1 MRSSARRGAEP
12 TRARTRSRGVA
23 RVNALVWP
31 EEGGALFAGLP
42 EGVTAGF
49 STLALVPDELEAD
62 AGARRLAE
70 LLGVPGAP
78 VARLKQI
85 HGATVVEPGHLRP
98 GEVVVAGYGDALVT
112 TARGLVVAIATA
124 DCVPVVLVDVEAGA
138 LAAVHAGWRGTAAR
152 IVDAALNALVERGA
166 RIDRIHALFGPS
178 ISGEVYEVGPEVL
191 AALDGTLP
199 ASAVLP
205 GRGDRSWLDVAACN
219 EAALLARGVRAERI
233 VRPRLCTFREEGR
246 FSSFRRDGAKAGRI
260 YTGAVLAGNVP
271 VFPPSS

>member
-1 MRSSARRGAEP
+1 MS
-12 TRARTRSRGVA
+12 V
-23 RVNALVWP
+23 LVWP

-49 STLALVPDELEAD
+49 TTLALVPDDLEAD

-70 LLGVPGAP
+70 LLGVPLAP
-78 VARLKQI
+78 VARLKQV
-85 HGATVVEPGHLRP
+85 HGATVVEPGIVRP

-112 TARGLVVAIATA
+112 TERGLVLAIATA

-152 IVDAALNALVERGA
+152 IVDAALDALVERGA
-166 RIDRIHALFGPS
+166 RVDRIFALFGPS
-178 ISGEVYEVGPEVL
+178 ISGDVYEVGPEVL

-199 ASAVLP
+199 AAAVLP

-219 EAALLARGVRAERI
+219 EAALLSRGVRAERI
-233 VRPRLCTFREEGR
+233 VRPRLCTFLEDGR
-246 FSSFRRDGAKAGRI
+246 FSSFRRDGTKAGRI
-260 YTGAVLAGNVP
+260 YTGAVLGERAP
-271 VFPPSS
+271 VAAPAP

>member
-1 MRSSARRGAEP
+1 MSG
-12 TRARTRSRGVA
+12 
-23 RVNALVWP
+23 LVWP
-31 EEGGALFAGLP
+31 EAGGALFAGLP

-49 STLALVPDELEAD
+49 TTLALVPDDLDAD
-62 AGARRLAE
+62 AGARRFAG

-85 HGATVVEPGHLRP
+85 HGAVVVEPGSIPP

-112 TARGLVVAIATA
+112 TERGLVLAIATA

-138 LAAVHAGWRGTAAR
+138 LAVVHAGWRGTAAR
-152 IVDAALNALVERGA
+152 IVDAALDALVERGA
-166 RIDRIHALFGPS
+166 RPDRVTALFGPS
-178 ISGEVYEVGPEVL
+178 ISGSAYEVGPEVL
-191 AALDGTLP
+191 AALHGNLP
-199 ASAVLP
+199 AAAVVP

-233 VRPRLCTFREEGR
+233 VRPRLCTFRENGR

-260 YTGAVLAGNVP
+260 YTGAVLGE
-271 VFPPSS
+271 